1 MFLRPALV
9 TALSAAALLCVT
21 AGPAGA
27 APSKAVTDPSETV
40 TVDTVGRL
48 ASDGSVTL
56 SGTYR
61 CAGGTGPV
69 FVSSSVSQGD
79 SLVEHAIGGD
89 LARCDGAEHRW
100 ENSGPVSSEV
110 LKAGAAHVEA
120 TLTELRPS
128 GLLLLPA
135 FHAVSG
141 QDVTLVQE

>member
-1 MFLRPALV
+1 MPLRSALV
-9 TALSAAALLCVT
+9 TALGAAALLCAA

-27 APSKAVTDPSETV
+27 APAGTATDPSETV

-69 FVSSSVSQGD
+69 LISSSVSQGD
-79 SLVEHAIGGD
+79 PRVRYDIGGG
-89 LARCDGAEHRW
+89 LARCDGAAHRW
-100 ENSGPVSSEV
+100 ENSGQVSSEV
-110 LKAGAAHVEA
+110 LDAGAAHVEA

-128 GLLLLPA
+128 GFLLLPA
-135 FHAVSG
+135 FHAVTG
-141 QDVTLVQE
+141 QDITLVQE

>member
-1 MFLRPALV
+1 MPLRPALV
-9 TALSAAALLCVT
+9 TALCAAALLC
-21 AGPAGA
+21 AAAPAGA
-27 APSKAVTDPSETV
+27 VPSRAVADPTETI
-40 TVDTVGRL
+40 TVDTVARL

-61 CAGGTGPV
+61 CVGGTGPV
-69 FVSSSVSQGD
+69 LVSSSVSQGD
-79 SLVEHAIGGD
+79 PRSRYDIGGD

-100 ENSGPVSSEV
+100 ENSGQVSSEV
-110 LKAGAAHVEA
+110 LRAGAAHIEA

-135 FHAVSG
+135 FHAVTG